1 MAEMKVA
8 RDMSVYDSV
17 EDKLLMWLKRRVDEC
32 RENEYQQAQAIAF
45 TEVAEK
51 VEELYREESCI
62 NAQNDQGRE
71 WFT

>member
-8 RDMSVYDSV
+8 WDMSVYGSV

-51 VEELYREESCI
+51 VEELYREESRI
-62 NAQNDQGRE
+62 NYVNAQGIAENS
-71 WFT
+71 